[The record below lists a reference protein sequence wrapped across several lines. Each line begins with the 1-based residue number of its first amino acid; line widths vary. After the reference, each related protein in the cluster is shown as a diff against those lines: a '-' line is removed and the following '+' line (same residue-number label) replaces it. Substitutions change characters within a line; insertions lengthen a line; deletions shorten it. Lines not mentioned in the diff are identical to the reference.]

1 MVDPADFEGLADGDA
16 ALFPDAQLR
25 LVTFVFGLPIRLP
38 VPHLHYWVL
47 ETGGSLDGSWDHDVL
62 HIADSEHGYLG
73 TMRVPFVQLRVWQV
87 KRERPAVEMDG
98 VVKVAT
104 DVFAMTASDAKP
116 EPTTS
121 APQTDYETVVE
132 AVTQGARSDEDDAG
146 RPVETVA
153 FDRILRAVNEVIEAL
168 SAATKDPSLAPAARE
183 QLSPFAFVASR
194 PALIPIDAEGPIAPA
209 TFDIGPFIYM
219 LNWNVDAPPEPVDDE
234 VLART
239 VLFLSAARRGQPFHT
254 FLRLAKRASASLAS
268 GDYAVAVLMAA
279 ASGEVLLNTMLRGLM
294 VEEGRQAEIAAR
306 FDPTVGLLDRLRND
320 YAPRLGGSWNL
331 DTWETAPGHFEQSAR
346 WVRHR
351 VIHLGHS
358 PTMDEA
364 VEAVHGGELLESFL
378 KDRLAENR
386 FAYPKTALSML
397 GREGMEARGLLS
409 ARMKQTIDAVGP
421 DMPAFWATISEV

>member
-1 MVDPADFEGLADGDA
+1 MVDPADSDGLADGDV
-16 ALFPDAQLR
+16 ALFPDDQLR
-25 LVTFVFGLPIRLP
+25 LVTFIFGLPIRLP

-47 ETGGSLDGSWDHDVL
+47 EMGGSLDDSWDHDVL

-87 KRERPAVEMDG
+87 KRERHAVDVDG
-98 VVKVAT
+98 VVRVAT
-104 DVFAMTASDAKP
+104 DVFAMPAANP

-132 AVTQGARSDEDDAG
+132 AVTQGARSDEDNAG
-146 RPVETVA
+146 RPVATVA
-153 FDRILRAVNEVIEAL
+153 FDRTLRALNEVIGAL
-168 SAATKDPSLAPAARE
+168 SAATKDPWLAPAARE
-183 QLSPFAFVASR
+183 QLSPLAFVASR
-194 PALIPIDAEGPIAPA
+194 PALIPIDADVPPVARA

-219 LNWNVDAPPEPVDDE
+219 LNRNVDAPPEPVDDE

-239 VLFLSAARRGQPFHT
+239 AFFLSAARRGQPFYT
-254 FLRLAKRASASLAS
+254 FLRLAKRASASLAG

-279 ASGEVLLNTMLRGLM
+279 ASGEVLLNTVLRGLM

-306 FDPTVGLLDRLRND
+306 FDSKVGLLDRLRND
-320 YAPRLGGSWNL
+320 YTPRLGGSWNL

-386 FAYPKTALSML
+386 FAYPKTAVSML

-409 ARMKQTIDAVGP
+409 TRMKQTIDAVSP
-421 DMPAFWATISEV
+421 EMPAFWATISEV